1 MRKTIYA
8 KMTALP
14 VGLCALAFAVTS
26 CGSSEYKKFAD
37 NEGKQVASILREN
50 DCLACHSENA
60 PLPFYGNLPLIGPVV
75 QADMKEAVHYV
86 DLTAMVEALENGQ
99 PVSEVDLARI
109 RP

>member
-37 NEGKQVASILREN
+37 NEGKQSGLYPAGKRLFG
-50 DCLACHSENA
+50 LPLLKNA

-86 DLTAMVEALENGQ
+86 DLTAMVEALGERA
-99 PVSEVDLARI
+99 ARF
-109 RP
+109 RG